1 MGDLWYI
8 YNARSIIH
16 KTGYQAVS
24 SFNLKCKTLYV

>member
-24 SFNLKCKTLYV
+24 SFNLKWKTLYV